1 VVLER
6 LAAHESW
13 EAILSAYPELK
24 KEDIQE
30 AILYARS
37 SLDHTEFRVVM
48 PDALRLYLDQ
58 MFGLDVAAALH
69 REGHDVL
76 RAAETG

>member
-1 VVLER
+1 VVLEQ

-13 EAILSAYPELK
+13 QTILSAYPELK

-37 SLDHTEFRVVM
+37 SLDHMEFKVVN
-48 PDALRLYLDQ
+48 A
-58 MFGLDVAAALH
+58 
-69 REGHDVL
+69 
-76 RAAETG
+76 

>member
-1 VVLER
+1 MGTLSRIELDPRVCNGKPVIKGTRIPVSVVLER
-6 LAAHESW
+6 LAAYESW

-37 SLDHTEFRVVM
+37 SLDHTEFKVVN
-48 PDALRLYLDQ
+48 A
-58 MFGLDVAAALH
+58 
-69 REGHDVL
+69 
-76 RAAETG
+76 

>member
-1 VVLER
+1 MGTLSRIELDPRACNGKPVIKETRIPVSVVLER

-37 SLDHTEFRVVM
+37 SLDHTGFRVVN
-48 PDALRLYLDQ
+48 A
-58 MFGLDVAAALH
+58 
-69 REGHDVL
+69 
-76 RAAETG
+76 

>member
-1 VVLER
+1 MGTLSRIELDPRVCNGQPVIKGTRIPVSVVLER

-37 SLDHTEFRVVM
+37 SLEHTEFRVVN
-48 PDALRLYLDQ
+48 A
-58 MFGLDVAAALH
+58 
-69 REGHDVL
+69 
-76 RAAETG
+76 